1 MILEMIMDREKLD
14 SLKVFWASAEERRG
28 EGAGGGG
35 QGAGWFAFKNL
46 LFNFPFIQRQKNPVC

>member
-28 EGAGGGG
+28 EGAGG
-35 QGAGWFAFKNL
+35 AGWFAFKNL

>member
-28 EGAGGGG
+28 EGAGGAGG
-35 QGAGWFAFKNL
+35 RVVRIQEFAF
-46 LFNFPFIQRQKNPVC
+46 

>member
-28 EGAGGGG
+28 EGAGGG
-35 QGAGWFAFKNL
+35 AGGRVVRIQEFAF
-46 LFNFPFIQRQKNPVC
+46 